1 MADKIAKFKQ
11 KLRAKSKA
19 KRCPTA
25 EENLFE
31 KEIQKYRLEKE
42 NKKNDENKVQSPA
55 REVPKV
61 KAKYTKANVKDK
73 ASEKTV
79 ITEKSHPKRYCR
91 TS

>member
-19 KRCPTA
+19 KKCPTA

-42 NKKNDENKVQSPA
+42 NKEKDENKVESPTM
-55 REVPKV
+55 EVPKV
-61 KAKYTKANVKDK
+61 KAKYSKAHVKEK
-73 ASEKTV
+73 AAEKATT
-79 ITEKSHPKRYCR
+79 TEKSQPKRYYNV
-91 TS
+91 